1 MPVKSKRDE
10 EKWQKAKDV
19 AKEQGRAEDYAYI
32 MGIYKKMKPDYF
44 KEAVA
49 RIALR
54 YRVAKLSDKD
64 RKEVIDLLASAKGK
78 PLDDEKVHA
87 LADKLGMSPHELES
101 EIYAFA
107 SLWAINEQAKVN
119 PGGRAE
125 AKGVT
130 RADFPAKT
138 IEKGVKVELE
148 HTKDRELAE
157 RIVLDHLAE
166 SPKYYDALAEMESGL
181 ESQKG

>member
-1 MPVKSKRDE
+1 MLAP
-10 EKWQKAKDV
+10 KA
-19 AKEQGRAEDYAYI
+19 
-32 MGIYKKMKPDYF
+32 
-44 KEAVA
+44 AVT

-54 YRVAKLSDKD
+54 YRLAKLSEKD
-64 RKEVIDLLASAKGK
+64 RQEVIDLLASAKGK
-78 PLDDEKVHA
+78 PLEDDKVHA
-87 LADKLGMSPHELES
+87 LADKLGMEAHDLES

-125 AKGVT
+125 AKGVKPG
-130 RADFPAKT
+130 DFPAKT

-166 SPKYYDALAEMESGL
+166 NKGYYEALAEMESGL
-181 ESQKG
+181 ESKG